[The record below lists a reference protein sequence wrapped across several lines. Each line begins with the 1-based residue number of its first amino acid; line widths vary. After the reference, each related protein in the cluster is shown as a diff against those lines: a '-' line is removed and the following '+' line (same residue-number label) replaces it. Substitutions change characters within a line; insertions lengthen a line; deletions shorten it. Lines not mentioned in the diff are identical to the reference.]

1 GGRSW
6 KCFSYGNSIINKQII
21 QGPEGLPGVPGAQG
35 EQGPA
40 GAPGKPGPIGPAGN
54 IGPQGLRGV
63 AGENGIPGL
72 KGERGPAGPTGF
84 PGIKG
89 ERGLPGLDGKPGNS
103 GEPGLPGLKGHPGLP
118 GPKGDTG
125 SAGPQGL
132 PGPMGS
138 PGPKGLAGVNGE
150 PGAPGL
156 PGPSGIATK
165 GHNGEP
171 GQPGPPGPP
180 VSAFTAILSKAYP
193 TAAVPIRFDK
203 ILYNRQQHYD
213 PKSGIFT
220 CRIPG
225 LYYFAYHVHV
235 KGTHVW
241 VGLYKN
247 GSPIM
252 YTFDEYKKGYLDQ
265 ASGSAVIDLMENDQV
280 WLQLPNSESN
290 GLYSSEYVHSSFS
303 GFLFAQI

>member
-1 GGRSW
+1 MEATNMSVGKFQETVEDRKAWCLPGPSGLPGFGKPGLPGMKGER
-6 KCFSYGNSIINKQII
+6 
-21 QGPEGLPGVPGAQG
+21 GPEGLPGVPGAQG

-40 GAPGKPGPIGPAGN
+40 GAPGKPGPIGPAG
-54 IGPQGLRGV
+54 
-63 AGENGIPGL
+63 
-72 KGERGPAGPTGF
+72 ERGPAGPTGF

-89 ERGLPGLDGKPGNS
+89 ERGL
-103 GEPGLPGLKGHPGLP
+103 
-118 GPKGDTG
+118 TG
-125 SAGPQGL
+125 
-132 PGPMGS
+132 
-138 PGPKGLAGVNGE
+138 
-150 PGAPGL
+150 
-156 PGPSGIATK
+156 T
-165 GHNGEP
+165 
-171 GQPGPPGPP
+171 P

>member
-1 GGRSW
+1 MGTA
-6 KCFSYGNSIINKQII
+6 
-21 QGPEGLPGVPGAQG
+21 GPQGLPGQPGEPGIGKPGPSGPPGVPGIPGAKGLPGPAGLPGPSGAQG

-72 KGERGPAGPTGF
+72 KGP
-84 PGIKG
+84 PGI
-89 ERGLPGLDGKPGNS
+89 PG
-103 GEPGLPGLKGHPGLP
+103 
-118 GPKGDTG
+118 
-125 SAGPQGL
+125 
-132 PGPMGS
+132 
-138 PGPKGLAGVNGE
+138 
-150 PGAPGL
+150 
-156 PGPSGIATK
+156 TK
-165 GHNGEP
+165 GP
-171 GQPGPPGPP
+171 IGPPGIPGIPGSKGETGLTGTP